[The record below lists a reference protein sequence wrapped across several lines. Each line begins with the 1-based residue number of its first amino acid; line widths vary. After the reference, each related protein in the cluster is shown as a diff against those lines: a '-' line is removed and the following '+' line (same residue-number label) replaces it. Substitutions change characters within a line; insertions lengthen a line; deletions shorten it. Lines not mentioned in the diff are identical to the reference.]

1 MKYFKKTNAL
11 LVTVINDKISYKH
24 SIIDK
29 QVLENLKKL
38 LLTCVKQIANI
49 KETVKELKK

>member
-1 MKYFKKTNAL
+1 MKYFIKTNAL
-11 LVTVINDKISYKH
+11 VVTVINDKISYKH

-38 LLTCVKQIANI
+38 LLTCVKQISNI